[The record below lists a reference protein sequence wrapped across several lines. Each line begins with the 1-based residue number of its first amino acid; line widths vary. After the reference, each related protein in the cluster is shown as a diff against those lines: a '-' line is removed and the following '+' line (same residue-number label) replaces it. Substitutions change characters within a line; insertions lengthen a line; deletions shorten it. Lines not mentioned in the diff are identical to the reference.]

1 MIYIYS
7 KITFVQTR
15 FFFILMFI
23 LFLACGK
30 NDNVEPL
37 FLDNSFIAA
46 RDNETWKGTTAIS
59 LTASDTLIF
68 LAVGKGLDNGV
79 MVAKMKFNG
88 IGSYKLYDSNGSY
101 YNTLGGDVLI
111 SEYAIEEASN
121 GIFSISAYDNEN
133 RYIEGSFE
141 LPLKATRLNNP
152 EIKDSLLIISD
163 GQFKG
168 FIREEILE

>member
-1 MIYIYS
+1 MMWN
-7 KITFVQTR
+7 
-15 FFFILMFI
+15 L
-23 LFLACGK
+23 
-30 NDNVEPL
+30 L
-37 FLDNSFIAA
+37 FLDNSFMAK
-46 RDNETWKGTTAIS
+46 RDNETWKGNTEIG

-79 MVAKMKFNG
+79 MVAKIKFDG
-88 IGSYKLYDSNGSY
+88 VGSYKLYDNDGIY

-111 SEYAIEEASN
+111 SQYAIEDAFN

-152 EIKDSLLIISD
+152 EKKDSLLIISD

-168 FIREEILE
+168 FIWDEVLE